1 MQTTT
6 WSGLTM
12 YYTVPF
18 SIRKITW
25 AALIVNCAGWTLE
38 ILTSTWLVINV
49 TLFSFALFKREFTL
63 LS

>member
-25 AALIVNCAGWTLE
+25 AALIVNCAGVDTGNFDFHMAGDKH
-38 ILTSTWLVINV
+38 VI
-49 TLFSFALFKREFTL
+49 FFCFI
-63 LS
+63 